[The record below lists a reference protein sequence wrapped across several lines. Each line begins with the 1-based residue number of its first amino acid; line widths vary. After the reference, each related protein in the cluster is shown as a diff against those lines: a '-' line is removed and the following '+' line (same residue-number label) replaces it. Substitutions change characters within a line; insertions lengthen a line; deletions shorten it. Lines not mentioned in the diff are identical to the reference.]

1 MLQTYIQGKKKPR
14 NGRNHIFVIFQVAP
28 GSSSQK
34 KQPEVDKP
42 ENPGAGQTE
51 KSAAAPPRGSD
62 RAAQNGLNASSL
74 TLADFDVGLGE
85 GAGRQQRS
93 SQQHAH
99 GTAAAHRRSST
110 VLSSGRGRRR
120 HWGQLRPHPRQEAA
134 PHLLVLPSSPSRAGM
149 RLPAGLRSR
158 TAPPCAVG
166 WLYRRR
172 ELREEGRGRTAQSEA
187 ASFALPPTCRVH
199 AVLVPSCNARKPPA
213 SSRDAMDAPEC
224 LLSAVRTVF
233 GNKLQI

>member
-1 MLQTYIQGKKKPR
+1 MPFFRLLRAHPPKR
-14 NGRNHIFVIFQVAP
+14 
-28 GSSSQK
+28 SSQK
-34 KQPEVDKP
+34 LTSLRTLEQDKLRSP
-42 ENPGAGQTE
+42 LLPLQEGP
-51 KSAAAPPRGSD
+51 D

-85 GAGRQQRS
+85 GAGRQKRS

-149 RLPAGLRSR
+149 RSR
-158 TAPPCAVG
+158 TAPPCVGCIGAGSSERKAVAVPPRAR
-166 WLYRRR
+166 L
-172 ELREEGRGRTAQSEA
+172 LRS
-187 ASFALPPTCRVH
+187 LCR
-199 AVLVPSCNARKPPA
+199 PPA
-213 SSRDAMDAPEC
+213 GSTPCSCRPATRGNLQHQAEMRWMLQNVSFPRSELC
-224 LLSAVRTVF
+224 LEINFRFKKKNNNIGLSNFLV
-233 GNKLQI
+233 

>member
-1 MLQTYIQGKKKPR
+1 MPFFRLLRAHPPKR
-14 NGRNHIFVIFQVAP
+14 
-28 GSSSQK
+28 SSQK
-34 KQPEVDKP
+34 LTSLRTLEQDKLRSP
-42 ENPGAGQTE
+42 LLPLQEGP
-51 KSAAAPPRGSD
+51 D

-85 GAGRQQRS
+85 GAGRQKRS

-149 RLPAGLRSR
+149 RSR

-172 ELREEGRGRTAQSEA
+172 ELREEGSGRTAQSEA
-187 ASFALPPTCRVH
+187 ASFALPSTCRVH

>member
-62 RAAQNGLNASSL
+62 RAAQNGLNAFSL

-158 TAPPCAVG
+158 TAPPCAVRRG
-166 WLYRRR
+166 LAVSAPGAQRGRQWPYRPERGCFVRSAAHLPGRRR
-172 ELREEGRGRTAQSEA
+172 ARAVLQREET
-187 ASFALPPTCRVH
+187 
-199 AVLVPSCNARKPPA
+199 
-213 SSRDAMDAPEC
+213 SSIKQKCDGCSRMSPFRSQNC
-224 LLSAVRTVF
+224 VW
-233 GNKLQI
+233 K

>member
-1 MLQTYIQGKKKPR
+1 MPFFRLLRAHPPKR
-14 NGRNHIFVIFQVAP
+14 
-28 GSSSQK
+28 SSQK
-34 KQPEVDKP
+34 LTSLRTLEQDKLRSP
-42 ENPGAGQTE
+42 LLPLQEGP
-51 KSAAAPPRGSD
+51 D

-85 GAGRQQRS
+85 GAGRQKRS

-149 RLPAGLRSR
+149 RSR

-172 ELREEGRGRTAQSEA
+172 ELREEGSGRTAQSEA

-199 AVLVPSCNARKPPA
+199 AVLVPSCDARKPPA

-224 LLSAVRTVF
+224 LLSTVRTVF